1 LGALLGGL
9 TGGAGGAGG
18 LDFGA
23 ILGSLGGAGGA
34 GGPDLGA
41 LLGGLGGAGGA
52 GGLDFGALLG
62 GLGGAGGAG
71 GSLDFGALLGGFAG
85 AGGNAQTIIEGY
97 AAIKEKVQGLDTF
110 VSAFNVS
117 VPANVIETLDKD
129 TAAQVTAL
137 KDAASKVDKMAGAI
151 GIMDALS
158 LQEPGGA
165 LTTATLTSI
174 ENLKKAKSAIA
185 KVPGAREAELKNLNS
200 LLEATKAFNEAVNKK
215 LPALAVTIAQGEA
228 QKSVDA
234 LTDAIAEY
242 SKS

>member
-1 LGALLGGL
+1 MRFTTLAFIGAVAAAPTPAPQDLSALLGSLGGSSNGPDLGALLGGL

-165 LTTATLTSI
+165 LTPATLT
-174 ENLKKAKSAIA
+174 N
-185 KVPGAREAELKNLNS
+185 ARVLFTICPNI
-200 LLEATKAFNEAVNKK
+200 F
-215 LPALAVTIAQGEA
+215 LPSQYL
-228 QKSVDA
+228 S
-234 LTDAIAEY
+234 
-242 SKS
+242 